1 MRYRIMMS
9 VEVEA
14 RDDRQA
20 HQNALQLTE
29 LLKSPMV
36 KMAVTSA
43 GIQLSGEDGN
53 PVVHRP
59 QRSVA

>member
-1 MRYRIMMS
+1 VRYRIIMS
-9 VEVEA
+9 VEVVA

-20 HQNALQLTE
+20 HENALKLAD

-43 GIQLSGEDGN
+43 GIQLSGDDGD
-53 PVVHRP
+53 PIVHRP